1 MRRALL
7 GALAGLGLLAPGA
20 AGATDFKPC
29 AGASGVQC
37 ATLTVPID
45 RTGAVPGTVPL
56 HVTRVAATHP
66 TRAPI
71 VLITGGPGQGGQVL
85 AGDGIAGGPFDA
97 NALGRDVIAFDP
109 RGTGESGLLRCP
121 ALEKAIIGL
130 DTDAAATECWNTL
143 GAARYDYTSRTV
155 ADDIEAIRVAV
166 GAPKI
171 ALYGISYGTSE
182 AQTYAR
188 VYPQNVDR
196 LILDSVVPPGG
207 GDGLERQSFAAI
219 PRVLRA
225 VCSGRRCA
233 GVTSDPVADLA
244 KLISTMPAGGL
255 VGPVITNAGHRARQR
270 AGRYELF
277 DLVVNGDFDPT
288 LRGSL
293 PGAVRSALAG
303 DNAPLLRLVRASLL
317 SDVQDFNHPADL
329 STADFAATVCQEA
342 PFPWPR
348 TGSIDQRRTALAAAV
363 AAIPPASITPFDQP
377 TLLAPQI
384 VAPCLAWPTSAQ
396 PPDLG
401 AANPDVPVLILSGEA
416 DLRTPT
422 EGAETAA
429 AGFPQA
435 ILRTYPYAGH
445 DIIDGIP
452 GQPCAWAQARE
463 FLSGAAVGECTGHEQ
478 APPVAPVAPRTLAA
492 VTPLRPGGKAGRALH
507 AVALTIDD
515 FFLSPGTSIVPG
527 LRGGRALVGATELLF
542 EHDSY
547 VPGLTVN
554 GHLKPKKGKLSGT
567 LRVAGAVTGTLRFTA
582 NRVAGRLGGHRVR
595 ARLKITSDHVLAV
608 PAKAAAASLRWRPR
622 TKGSD
627 PFVRVRFPR
636 PR

>member
-1 MRRALL
+1 VRRALL

-20 AGATDFKPC
+20 AGAIDFRGCPHMP
-29 AGASGVQC
+29 GLQC

-45 RTGAVPGTVPL
+45 RSGAVPGTIPL
-56 HVTRVAATHP
+56 HIARVTAAHP
-66 TRAPI
+66 TRPPI
-71 VLITGGPGQGGQVL
+71 VLVTGGPGQGGQLL
-85 AGDGIAGGPFDA
+85 AADGTAGGPFDA
-97 NALGRDVIAFDP
+97 DSLGRDVIAFDP

-121 ALEKAIIGL
+121 ALEKAIVGL

-155 ADDIEAIRVAV
+155 ADDIEAIRQAL

-188 VYPQNVDR
+188 VYPQSVDR

-225 VCSGRRCA
+225 VCTGRRCA
-233 GVTSDPVADLA
+233 GVTADPVADLA
-244 KLISTMPAGGL
+244 RLIAALPAGGL
-255 VGPVITNAGHRARQR
+255 VGPVITNAGRRARQR

-277 DLVVNGDFDPT
+277 DLIVNGDFDPT

-303 DNAPLLRLVRASLL
+303 DTAPLLRLVRASLL
-317 SDVQDFNHPADL
+317 SDVQDFKHPSEL

-348 TGSIDQRRTALAAAV
+348 TAAPDARRQALIAAA
-363 AAIPPASITPFDQP
+363 AATPPASLAPFDQA

-384 VAPCLAWPTSAQ
+384 VAPCVTWPATAQ

-401 AANPDVPVLILSGEA
+401 SANPDVPVLVLSGEA

-422 EGAETAA
+422 EGARAVA

-435 ILRTYPYAGH
+435 IVRTYPYAGH
-445 DIIDGIP
+445 DVIDGVV
-452 GQPCAWAQARE
+452 GQPCAWGQARE
-463 FLSGAAVGECTGHEQ
+463 FLSGAAVGDCPGHEL
-478 APPVAPVAPRTLAA
+478 APPVAPIAPRSLGAVAPLT
-492 VTPLRPGGKAGRALH
+492 RPGGTAGRALH
-507 AVALTIDD
+507 AVGMTIDD
-515 FFLSPGTSIVPG
+515 FFLTPGASIVPG
-527 LRGGRALVGATELLF
+527 LRAGRAYVSATGLRF
-542 EHDSY
+542 DGFTY
-547 VPGLTVN
+547 VPRLTVN
-554 GHLKPKKGKLSGT
+554 GRLTPKKGRLSGT
-567 LRVAGAVTGTLRFTA
+567 LRVTGSVTGTLRVTA
-582 NRVAGRLGGHRVR
+582 NRISGRLGGRRVR
-595 ARLKITSDHVLAV
+595 ARLKITSDHILAV
-608 PAKAAAASLRWRPR
+608 PATASAASVGRLRFGGNP
-622 TKGSD
+622 TAKL
-627 PFVRVRFPR
+627 RFPR